1 MAIKVWI
8 WKASFFCGAS
18 VSDDGLLIV
27 SISSRHTHFV
37 DSWLAVLFHLF
48 IMLTVSSNDRSF
60 ILAGAGLSAESGI
73 GSCDRSCDGEF
84 QLRVSSASSAPAYVP
99 LAAPATAVAE
109 IPSHNQQTNSQ
120 RTIFFP
126 SAPGIGPSHRGD
138 VVTHDSEASLNCL
151 HC

>member
-60 ILAGAGLSAESGI
+60 ILAGAGLSAESGPNFPW
-73 GSCDRSCDGEF
+73 CRWTLAELADRGGR
-84 QLRVSSASSAPAYVP
+84 LARGLAP
-99 LAAPATAVAE
+99 
-109 IPSHNQQTNSQ
+109 
-120 RTIFFP
+120 
-126 SAPGIGPSHRGD
+126 
-138 VVTHDSEASLNCL
+138 
-151 HC
+151 